1 MCGIV
6 GRLAWSGPID
16 QSLLNRQSDA
26 LRHRGPDE
34 GGLWVNGPIG
44 LAMRRLKV
52 VDLVGGQQP
61 MDNRDCPRHTSHGT
75 IRLVYNG
82 EIYNTPSLK
91 SDLLSRGHKF
101 KSHSDTEV
109 LLHAIEEWG
118 DDIWN
123 KLNGMFAVAVYDE
136 QARRLTLARDRHG
149 IKPLYY
155 NIGSDGVRFASEIKA
170 LLLDPAIS
178 REQNPD
184 AVDAYFSLGY
194 VPTPLSIYKS
204 VAKLPP
210 GTILSIDAASR
221 SPRLIPFTGFESRS
235 APLGRAE
242 WMEGL
247 DNRLAAAVARQLV
260 SDVPIGVSLSGGL
273 DSSAIAFYVNQLGK
287 PLDSFHV
294 YFASPSY
301 SEREEASRTAKQ
313 LGLRHHEWEM
323 PTPTPD
329 EIERVVGLF
338 DEPLSDYSVLPTDF
352 LFRNTRQHVTV
363 TLSGDGGDEIF
374 AGYPTYLADRWARWY
389 RRFPIPAQ
397 NFLRKLGGTLPVSFK
412 RISWDFKVKKFLAP
426 AGRPQ
431 PLAHLGWQELFTAE
445 EKYFKLTA
453 NGKSPALDGD
463 SGKTLFNRSFI
474 PGADPSESFCRA
486 FQESGGI
493 DDLTAWMWL
502 DRRTHLLDRFLVKV
516 DRLSM
521 AHSLEVRVP
530 ILDNEVVDW
539 SARIPDND
547 QLGLFTTKR
556 SLRRLMKDRLPPSVV
571 RGSKKG
577 FAPPLAEW
585 LAGPLYSWAESIL
598 SPARLRR
605 TEFLNAEAPRVW
617 IAEHRAKQRD
627 HSRRLWTLLNYVL
640 GLGTEI

>member
-6 GRLAWSGPID
+6 GRVAWSGPID
-16 QSLLNRQSDA
+16 RSLLIRQSDA
-26 LRHRGPDE
+26 LLHRGPDE
-34 GGLWVNGPIG
+34 GGLWVEGPVG

-61 MDNRDCPRHTSHGT
+61 MDNRECPCHSLRGT
-75 IRLVYNG
+75 LRLVFNG
-82 EIYNTPSLK
+82 EIYNTPTLK
-91 SDLLSRGHKF
+91 PELLARGHKF

-109 LLHAIEEWG
+109 LLHALEEWG
-118 DDIWN
+118 DNAWN

-136 QARRLTLARDRHG
+136 RAHRLTLARDRHG

-155 NIGSDGVRFASEIKA
+155 NLGPDGVRFASEIKA
-170 LLLDPAIS
+170 LLLDPALS
-178 REQNPD
+178 REKDPS

-204 VAKLPP
+204 ISKLPP
-210 GTILSIDAASR
+210 GSALSIDVASR
-221 SPRLIPFTGFESRS
+221 SPRLMPFAGFEPRS

-247 DNRLAAAVARQLV
+247 DDRLAAAVARQMV

-273 DSSAIAFYVNQLGK
+273 DSSAIASYVNRLGR

-301 SEREEASRTAKQ
+301 SEREEAGRTANR

-323 PTPTPD
+323 PTPPPD
-329 EIERVVGLF
+329 EVERVVGLF
-338 DEPLSDYSVLPTDF
+338 DEPLSDPSVLPTEF
-352 LFRNTRQHVTV
+352 LFRKTREHVTV

-389 RRFPIPAQ
+389 RRLPVAAQ
-397 NFLRKLGGTLPVSFK
+397 NLLRRMGTALPVSFQ
-412 RISWDFKVKKFLAP
+412 RISWDFKLKSFLAA

-445 EKYFKLTA
+445 EKYSRSA
-453 NGKSPALDGD
+453 VDGKPPAFAGD
-463 SGKTLFNRSFI
+463 SGNTLFNRSFI
-474 PGADPSESFCRA
+474 PGANPVESFHRA
-486 FQESGGI
+486 YQESGGI
-493 DDLTAWMWL
+493 DHLTAWMWL
-502 DRRTHLLDRFLVKV
+502 DRRTHLMDRFLVKV

-530 ILDNEVVDW
+530 MLDNEVVDW
-539 SARIPDND
+539 SARIPDSD

-556 SLRRLMKDRLPPSVV
+556 SLRSLMKDRLPSNVV

-585 LAGPLYSWAESIL
+585 LAGPLYSWAASVL
-598 SPARLRR
+598 SPAQLRR

-617 IAEHRAKQRD
+617 LAEHRSKHRD
-627 HSRRLWTLLNYVL
+627 HSRRLWTLMNYVL
-640 GLGTEI
+640 WLGA